1 MTLSRR
7 LWKIASFWQT
17 SRKAAA
23 PKRRN
28 GLRLANS
35 IKILNDD
42 DALELFKKTVP
53 SASLL
58 QVRASSK
65 GGVKNDLHE
74 LSKVTSKH
82 FYGVDLIALA
92 LKGKKVNFDKV
103 IKMIDDM
110 VVLLKEEQADD
121 DHKKEYC
128 EAQFDY
134 ADDKKKALEREI
146 ADAEKA
152 IEDAQGLIDTVA
164 GEIKALEEGI
174 VELDR
179 NVAAATITRKAEHA
193 EYAAELA
200 ANNAAFGII
209 EFAKNRLNKFYNP
222 KLYKPPPKRELTEEE
237 RISQNM
243 GVLAQ
248 TNSEGGIA
256 DTGVGFFQTEIN
268 TVSKTSSQTSNSNK
282 NVAPPPL

>member
-65 GGVKNDLHE
+65 GGVKNALHE
-74 LSKVTSKH
+74 LSKVKSRH
-82 FYGVDLIALA
+82 FFGVDLIALA

-110 VVLLKEEQADD
+110 VELLKTEQQDD

-128 EAQFDY
+128 TAQFDY
-134 ADDKKKALEREI
+134 
-146 ADAEKA
+146 
-152 IEDAQGLIDTVA
+152 
-164 GEIKALEEGI
+164 
-174 VELDR
+174 
-179 NVAAATITRKAEHA
+179 
-193 EYAAELA
+193 
-200 ANNAAFGII
+200 
-209 EFAKNRLNKFYNP
+209 
-222 KLYKPPPKRELTEEE
+222 
-237 RISQNM
+237 
-243 GVLAQ
+243 
-248 TNSEGGIA
+248 
-256 DTGVGFFQTEIN
+256 
-268 TVSKTSSQTSNSNK
+268 
-282 NVAPPPL
+282 